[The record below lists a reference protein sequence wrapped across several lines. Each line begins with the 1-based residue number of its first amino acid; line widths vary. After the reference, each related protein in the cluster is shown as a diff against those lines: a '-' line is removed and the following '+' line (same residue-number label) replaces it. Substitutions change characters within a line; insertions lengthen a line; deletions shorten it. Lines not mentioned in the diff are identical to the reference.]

1 MLPIRLI
8 KSPLEILPSFPVP
21 SIFDISILFSLT
33 IFRTEGD
40 KCSLVF
46 GGMYFSCFASLTLP
60 STKVS
65 RIKVPLEFSFLLSST
80 RVKVSC
86 FVEIVFFLFFAVS
99 LMMFFFLTVLGGV

>member
-1 MLPIRLI
+1 MLPIKLI

-21 SIFDISILFSLT
+21 STFDRSILFSLT

-46 GGMYFSCFASLTLP
+46 GGIYFSCFASLTPP

-65 RIKVPLEFSFLLSST
+65 RIKAPLGFSSLLSST

-86 FVEIVFFLFFAVS
+86 CVEIVFFLFFAVS
-99 LMMFFFLTVLGGV
+99 LMIFFFLAALGGI